1 LSGARFLNKGRLVFL
16 DQKAVLICVA
26 DGENALQTV
35 QVEGEL
41 ILNLNLV
48 IGLLEETLVEL
59 RVLLHERHAVLGVA
73 RDRL

>member
-1 LSGARFLNKGRLVFL
+1 
-16 DQKAVLICVA
+16 VA